1 MTLRLAH
8 RGDHRNAPE
17 NSLAALLAAARTPGC
32 DGVEFDVR
40 FAGDGQP
47 IVLHDETL
55 DRVQGR
61 PERAADHSAADLAQV
76 GVPTL
81 GAVLAALPGAF
92 FLDIELKEGPME
104 SLAAVLLAGR
114 GEQPA
119 AAAISSFDPA
129 DLTGL
134 SPSLAG
140 WPRWLNA
147 KDLSL
152 ASIEVALA
160 AGCEAMAV
168 HWSAID
174 GPALRRAE
182 AAGLSVS
189 GWTVRRRPTRDR
201 LERLGIGSIGV
212 EGRALEP

>member
-8 RGDHRNAPE
+8 RGDHRAAPE
-17 NSLAALLAAARTPGC
+17 NSLAAFLAAARVVGC

-40 FAGDGQP
+40 SARDGQP
-47 IVLHDETL
+47 VVLHDETL
-55 DRVQGR
+55 ERVQGR
-61 PERAADHSAADLAQV
+61 PERAAD
-76 GVPTL
+76 L
-81 GAVLAALPGAF
+81 GAEELARLAVPALQAVLTALAPAF
-92 FLDIELKEGPME
+92 FLDIELKEPPTE

-114 GEQPA
+114 GEHPA

-134 SPSLAG
+134 SPLLAG

-147 KDLSL
+147 RDLSM
-152 ASIEVALA
+152 ASIDIALA

-201 LERLGIGSIGV
+201 LERLGIASIGV